1 MTAELREHLEDPVRL
16 RDVSSRRDGTG
27 RARGGA
33 VSGAMDRERL
43 TDPVPLRVALAE
55 VAAVLSM
62 TSVPLPRAV
71 ADIEETAVPEPC
83 TARAEPVRTE
93 SDHG

>member
-16 RDVSSRRDGTG
+16 REVSSPGDGTE
-27 RARGGA
+27 RAGGGV
-33 VSGAMDRERL
+33 VSGTVDRERL
-43 TDPVPLRVALAE
+43 TDPVPLRVTLAE

-62 TSVPLPRAV
+62 TLVPLPRAV
-71 ADIEETAVPEPC
+71 ADSEETAEPEPC
-83 TARAEPVRTE
+83 TVRAEPVRTE